1 VAAKKNNLSLIPVIL
16 LTMAI
21 VAVSS
26 AKTPKMARRSSKAI
40 KSLRESVAVDTP
52 QTDLPYPFPD
62 YSIDPNPTVAP
73 SGIHMTNPSNIKHE
87 VEYDP
92 ESGNYNIS
100 DRIGNID
107 YRPPTYQTFDEYQ
120 EYNAQQSLKDYWK
133 KRSQAEDLAN
143 QKPLIP
149 KLKIDSKLFE
159 DIFGSNTIS
168 IKPQGTAELIFGFNS
183 SKINNPSLPIR
194 QRKVTTFNFDQK
206 IQLNVTGE
214 IGDKIKLN
222 FNYNTEATFD
232 FENQIKLGY
241 TGKEDEIIQK
251 IELGNV
257 QMPTNGTL
265 INGSQSLFGGKVQLK
280 FGKLGVT
287 GLFAQQR
294 GKSQNIQVQG
304 GSQITPFD
312 IPGDTYEA
320 YKHYFLSH
328 YFRKKYDEWCKD
340 IPLIGSPINITRIE
354 VWVTNKQSSPL
365 NTRDVICF
373 MDLGENPENLHNST
387 VGLTLPQ
394 LQNTEYPG
402 NKTNYLY
409 EKMYA
414 FGSGIRKSENVINT
428 LSQYIPNGFINSQDY
443 VSVKSARKLVEGSDF
458 TYNSRLGYIS
468 LSQPLQPDEA
478 LGVAYQYTVNNDV
491 FQVGEFSQD
500 VSASGTQVTGTT
512 TALQAQD
519 AIILKLLKSN
529 LILPK
534 LPTWKLMMKNV
545 YNLGAYSLNKE
556 DFQLN
561 VIYDNINTGTK
572 INFMPE
578 GKLKGIP
585 LIRVLNSDSLNYQL
599 DKTPDGVFDYI
610 DGITVNSQKG
620 TIIFPVEEPFGSYLK
635 AQFGSSP
642 ADTALANEYVFQ
654 QLYDSTRTKAIQDP
668 RKNRFHLVG
677 SYKSASGSDIS
688 LNATNVPQGSVK
700 VTSGGVQLVEGV
712 DYSVDYTLGRVKIIN
727 QQYLNS
733 NQPLNISLE
742 SQSLFNIQTKRLI
755 GTRLDYKFS
764 KDLAI
769 GATLMNLQERPL
781 TQKVNIGD
789 EAVSNTVWGLDGNWR
804 AESRLLTKLVD
815 KIPFIN
821 TKEQS
826 TVSFVGEFAQILP
839 GNAPAIGKDGTSY
852 VDDFEGSQ
860 TLIDIQTPQAWSLAA
875 TPQGQPSLF
884 PEASVPVNDLRYGMN
899 RAHLGWYQIDASVF
913 FQQNVPNGAT
923 VNGLDDEEY
932 ISNHYSRQVLETE
945 LFPNKQPQYNQV
957 MNLNTLD
964 LHFNPKEKGPYNY
977 DVNPISGLTAG
988 INESGRLNTPE
999 SRWAGITR
1007 KIETPNFE
1015 ENNIEY
1021 VQLWIM
1027 DPYYYDQTHK
1037 GGDLYLNLGTIS
1049 EDLMRDGK
1057 FSFENGLGTSVNG
1070 FQNDS
1075 SAWGRVPASGINASS
1090 IFVFDNDPDSRTQQD
1105 VGTDGLSND
1114 NERLFFN
1121 ANYLQAIKDGF
1132 GENSAAYLKA
1142 VSDPSNDDYRFYLDN
1157 SYNDNS
1163 ASIIQRY
1170 QSFNGYE
1177 GNSPVITT
1185 GGVSG
1190 SYQTTPNL
1198 EDINKDNNIEQTE
1211 QYFQYKISLRPQDM
1225 VIGKNYITDKVVA
1238 TGTLPNKQANN
1249 ITWYQ
1254 FKIPIRKP
1262 EKVVGEIGDYRSIRF
1277 IRTFLKNFQDSVTVR
1292 FGKFQL
1298 VRGEWRKF
1306 EETLEEP
1313 GEVVPDDNPNGTPF
1327 DLNYVNI
1334 EENGSRVP
1342 IKYVLP
1348 PGIEQQQALS
1358 TTQTRRLNEQSLAL
1372 TVCELPDGVSKA
1384 AFRTLSIDTRTYKHF
1399 KMFVHGEKYG
1409 DQEINDGDL
1418 RAFVRFG
1425 TDFVNNYYEYEIPL
1439 KFTPWGS
1446 ETDTDIWPSQN
1457 EFDFDFSVLTDAK
1470 KQLIASGQ
1478 DPTKV
1483 SQPIPHGNNFI
1494 RIKGTPN
1501 LGNIKIVMVGVRNP
1515 KKTSLTPEDDKKDK
1529 CAIVWFNEMR
1539 LTEFMNNAGWATNLQ
1554 LQTKLADFALITAT
1568 GHIETVGWGQIQ
1580 EKVMERNREDLIQYD
1595 VAGTFNLDKF
1605 FPKSLNLRVPMYL
1618 SQGETWITP
1627 YFSPLQPDLLL
1638 SDYLNSV
1645 ENQEKRDEIKEASID
1660 YTIRRGINFTNVQKQ
1675 KNPNKKK
1682 AYPWDI
1688 SNITLTYAYN
1698 ETEQRNFTYLYK
1710 NLYQWKGAL
1719 TYNYNLQSKN
1729 LKPFPKLKLLKK
1741 IMDRL
1746 EANKKEKENDA
1757 KSYMDSLKRTGKVP
1771 KQELKDLEE
1780 EYQKLKKKRE
1790 KFVKFSKNFQKSGWW
1805 KPIKDINFTLLPS
1818 NFSFNSSLDRQ
1829 YNETQQRNTSQYE
1842 GIVVT
1847 PQLFKNFL
1855 WQRVYSFKWDLT
1867 KSLSFDYTATNNS
1880 RIDEDSRLISKDSSY
1895 YKSQKD
1901 SIWKNLSRGG
1911 RNTQFHHTGNVTYAL
1926 PINKFPITDWI
1937 TSQAQ
1942 YTVNYDWTAPSSAV
1956 VDVLGNTIQNSRTKS
1971 INGNFNFVNLYNK
1984 VGFLKKANQPPPK
1997 NQKKDIKPKE
2007 DKTKTPGKEPVQD
2020 STKKKQKSMLPLLN
2034 SSLRFLMM
2042 VRSAGFDY
2050 SEQEGIL
2057 LPGFRPTP
2065 KAFGNSFEGSTAP
2078 GWEFVFGSQDE
2089 FQLKS
2094 RARENNWLTTSS
2106 NLNNKFT
2113 KTYSSTFNARAT
2125 IEPIPGFKIDLN
2137 ATRNYSRSKSEFYR
2151 WDEELNDFNSFGS
2164 QEMGNYTVSIISAS
2178 TAFKKSKLDA
2188 NNSSPVYEE
2197 FRSNLLPTAQAYAA
2211 KNPNSIGAHEL
2222 FTEFPKGYGKTQQ
2235 DVLINSFLTTYT
2247 GSKTRGGSNFPNTPL
2262 PNWRVNYD
2270 GLMKIGFIK
2279 NLFKNFTLSHQY
2291 RSTYSVN
2298 SFTTNLLAND
2308 SLGSP
2313 SSIDS
2318 SGNFLAQSYI
2328 PQVSI
2333 SEQFSPFIGVDMT
2346 WQNSLTNKFEYKKGR
2361 NLSLSTVN
2369 NQLTEVMT
2377 SEISIGA
2384 GYRFKNVVFPIRFGK
2399 NQKKPKSDINL
2410 KADVAFRNNRTVIH
2424 RVLEGTNQASAGQQI
2439 ISIKISA
2446 DYVLSEKVTL
2456 RAFYDQTITKP
2467 VVSSSFPTNNANGGI
2482 SLRLNLAQ

>member
-1 VAAKKNNLSLIPVIL
+1 MAAQKNNLSLVPVIV
-16 LTMAI
+16 LTLAI
-21 VAVSS
+21 VAVSA
-26 AKTPKMARRSSKAI
+26 AKNPKSYHRIKRSYE
-40 KSLRESVAVDTP
+40 SLMESVAVDTP
-52 QTDLPYPFPD
+52 ESDLHYPFPD
-62 YSIDPNPTVAP
+62 YNIDPNPTVAP
-73 SGIHMTNPSNIKHE
+73 SGMHLNPPSNVKHE
-87 VEYDP
+87 VEFDP
-92 ESGNYNIS
+92 ESGNYNIT
-100 DRIGNID
+100 DKVGNMD
-107 YRPPTYQTFDEYQ
+107 YRPPTYLTFDEYQ

-168 IKPQGTAELIFGFNS
+168 IKPQGTAELIFGFNR
-183 SKINNPSLPIR
+183 SKINNPSLPIK

-265 INGSQSLFGGKVQLK
+265 INGSQSLFGGKVALK

-304 GSQITPFD
+304 GSQITQFD
-312 IPGDTYEA
+312 IPGDSYEA
-320 YKHYFLSH
+320 YKHFFLSQ
-328 YFRKKYDEWCKD
+328 YFRKNYDKWCKD

-354 VWVTNKQSSPL
+354 VWVTNKQSSTV
-365 NTRDVICF
+365 NTRDIVCF

-394 LQNTEYPG
+394 PQNTEYPG

-409 EKMYA
+409 DKMYG
-414 FGSGIRKSENVINT
+414 FGDGIRKSENIINT
-428 LSQYIPNGFINSQDY
+428 LSQYTVNGFINSQDY
-443 VSVKSARKLVEGSDF
+443 VSVKSARKLVEGTDF

-468 LSQPLQPDEA
+468 LSQPLNPDEV
-478 LGVAYQYTVNNDV
+478 LGVSYQYTIGNEV

-500 VSASGTQVTGTT
+500 VSASTNTGTT
-512 TALQAQD
+512 TTTVTQD
-519 AIILKLLKSN
+519 AIILKMLKSN

-534 LPTWKLMMKNV
+534 LPTWHLMMKNV

-561 VIYDNINTGTK
+561 VIYDNISTGTK
-572 INFMPE
+572 INFIPE

-585 LIRVLNSDSLNYQL
+585 LIRVLNTDSLNFQL

-610 DGITVNSQKG
+610 DGITINSQKG
-620 TIIFPVEEPFGSYLK
+620 TVIFPVEEPFGSYLRE
-635 AQFGSSP
+635 QFGDTP
-642 ADTALANEYVFQ
+642 ADTALASTYVFEE
-654 QLYDSTRTKAIQDP
+654 LYDSTRTKAIQNP
-668 RKNRFHLVG
+668 LKNRFRLMG

-688 LNATNVPQGSVK
+688 LNATNIPQGSVK
-700 VTSGGVQLVEGV
+700 VTSGGVQLQEGV

-764 KDLAI
+764 KDLAV

-789 EAVSNTVWGLDGNWR
+789 EAVSNTVWGVDGNWR
-804 AESRLLTKLVD
+804 TESRLLTKLVD

-821 TKEQS
+821 TKETS
-826 TVSFVGEFAQILP
+826 TISFVGEFAQIIP

-852 VDDFEGSQ
+852 IDDFEGSQ
-860 TLIDIQTPQAWSLAA
+860 TLIDIQTPQAWTLAS
-875 TPQGQPSLF
+875 TPQGQPTLF
-884 PEASVPVNDLRYGMN
+884 PEATVPVNDIRYGMN

-913 FQQNVPNGAT
+913 FQQNLPNGAT
-923 VNGLDDEEY
+923 VNGLSDNDY
-932 ISNHYSRQVLETE
+932 RSNHYSRQVLETE

-964 LHFNPKEKGPYNY
+964 LHFNPKERGPYNY
-977 DVNPISGLTAG
+977 DVLPQPGLTAG
-988 INESGRLNTPE
+988 IDTSGRLKEPQ

-1021 VQLWIM
+1021 IQLWVM
-1027 DPYYYDQTHK
+1027 DPYYYDQSHK
-1037 GGDLYLNLGTIS
+1037 GGDMYINLGTIS

-1057 FSFENGLGTSVNG
+1057 YSYENGLSTTVN
-1070 FQNDS
+1070 NLDVDS
-1075 SAWGRVPASGINASS
+1075 SKWGYVPAPNANAAS

-1105 VGTDGLSND
+1105 VGTDGLSD
-1114 NERLFFN
+1114 EKERLFFN
-1121 ANYLQAIKDGF
+1121 NNFLQLIKSNF
-1132 GENSAAYLKA
+1132 GENSGAYIKA
-1142 VSDPSNDDYRFYLDN
+1142 LADPSTDDYRFYLDN
-1157 SYNDNS
+1157 SYNDYT

-1170 QSFNGYE
+1170 QGFNGYE
-1177 GNSPVITT
+1177 GNSPVITS
-1185 GGVSG
+1185 GGVTG

-1198 EDINKDNNIEQTE
+1198 EDINRDNTIEQTE
-1211 QYFQYKISLRPQDM
+1211 QYYQYKISLRPQDL
-1225 VIGKNYITDKVVA
+1225 VVGKNYITDKVVA
-1238 TGTLPNKQANN
+1238 TGKLDNN
-1249 ITWYQ
+1249 QPKDVTWYQ
-1254 FKIPIRKP
+1254 FKIPVRKP
-1262 EKVVGEIGDYRSIRF
+1262 EKVIGEIGDYRSIRF
-1277 IRTFLKNFQDSVTVR
+1277 IRTFLKNFEDSVTIR

-1306 EETLEEP
+1306 EESLEEP
-1313 GEVVPDDNPNGTPF
+1313 GEQVSNDFPNGSPF

-1334 EENGSRVP
+1334 EENGNRVP
-1342 IKYVLP
+1342 IKYKLP

-1384 AFRTLSIDTRTYKHF
+1384 AFRTMGIDTRTYKHF
-1399 KMFVHGEKYG
+1399 KMFVHAEKYG
-1409 DQEINDGDL
+1409 TQEINDGDL

-1425 TDFVNNYYEYEIPL
+1425 TDFTSNYYEYEIPL

-1446 ETDTDIWPSQN
+1446 ETDTEIWPSQN

-1470 KQLIASGQ
+1470 KQLLNSGQ
-1478 DPTKV
+1478 NLAEE

-1515 KKTSLTPEDDKKDK
+1515 KKTSKTPTDDGKDK
-1529 CAIVWFNEMR
+1529 CAILWFDEMR

-1554 LQTKLADFALITAT
+1554 LQTKLADFANITAT

-1580 EKVMERNREDLIQYD
+1580 EKVSERNREDLVQYD

-1605 FPKSLNLRVPMYL
+1605 FPKNFGLKVPMYL
-1618 SQGETWITP
+1618 AQGETWITP

-1638 SDYLNSV
+1638 SDYLNSIQNP
-1645 ENQEKRDEIKEASID
+1645 EEKKYIKEASID

-1675 KNPNKKK
+1675 KSPNKKK
-1682 AYPWDI
+1682 SYPWDI
-1688 SNITLTYAYN
+1688 SNISLTYAYN
-1698 ETEQRNFTYLYK
+1698 ETKQRNFTYEYK
-1710 NLYQWKGAL
+1710 NLYQWKGAI

-1741 IMDRL
+1741 IMDGI

-1757 KSYMDSLKRTGKVP
+1757 KGFLDSVKRSGKTP
-1771 KQELKDLEE
+1771 KAELKDIEA
-1780 EYQKLKKKRE
+1780 EYLKRKKKRE
-1790 KFVKFSKNFQKSGWW
+1790 NFAKFSKNFQKSGWW

-1818 NFSFNSSLDRQ
+1818 NFSFNSALDRQ
-1829 YNETQQRNTSQYE
+1829 YNESLPRNTSQFAD
-1842 GIVVT
+1842 IQVS
-1847 PQLFKNFL
+1847 PQLFKNFI

-1880 RIDEDSRLISKDSSY
+1880 RIDEDGYRINKDSSY
-1895 YKSQKD
+1895 YKTQKD

-1937 TSQAQ
+1937 TSQVQ
-1942 YTVNYDWTAPSSAV
+1942 YTVNYDWTAPSQSV
-1956 VDVLGNTIQNSRTKS
+1956 VNVLGNSIQNSRTKS

-2007 DKTKTPGKEPVQD
+2007 TKTPGKEAVQD
-2020 STKKKQKSMLPLLN
+2020 STKKKKANFTPFLN
-2034 SSLRFLMM
+2034 SGLRFLMM

-2057 LPGFRPTP
+2057 LPGFKPTP
-2065 KAFGNSFEGSTAP
+2065 SLFGNSFSGTTAP
-2078 GWEFVFGSQDE
+2078 GWEFVFGSQNE
-2089 FQLKS
+2089 NQLKS
-2094 RARENNWLTTSS
+2094 RARENNWLVTDP

-2113 KTYSSTFNARAT
+2113 KTYTSTFNARST
-2125 IEPIPGFKIDLN
+2125 IEPIPGFKIDLT

-2151 WDEELNDFNSFGS
+2151 WDEEINDFNSFGS
-2164 QEMGNYTVSIISAS
+2164 QEMGNYNVSIISAS
-2178 TAFKKSKLDA
+2178 TAFGKNKL
-2188 NNSSPVYEE
+2188 NSSNSNQVYEE
-2197 FRSNLLPTAQAYAA
+2197 FRSNLLPTAQAYAS
-2211 KNPNSIGAHEL
+2211 KNPNSLGNHEV
-2222 FTEFPKGYGKTQQ
+2222 FSDFPKGYGKTQQ

-2247 GSKTRGGSNFPNTPL
+2247 GSKTRGGSNFPNIPM

-2298 SFTTNLLAND
+2298 SFTTNLLARD

-2313 SSIDS
+2313 IAMDS
-2318 SGNFLAQSYI
+2318 SHNYIASSYI

-2333 SEQFSPFIGVDMT
+2333 TEQFSPFIGVDMT

-2361 NLSLSTVN
+2361 TLSLSTVN
-2369 NQLTEVMT
+2369 NQLTEVQT

-2399 NQKKPKSDINL
+2399 NQKKPKSDVNL
-2410 KADVAFRNNRTVIH
+2410 KADVAFRNNQTVIH
-2424 RVLEGTNQASAGQQI
+2424 RIVEGTNQASAGQQI